1 MTDAAVPMPAAPWGR
16 LRALAVLA
24 LAMLAGMVAR
34 TLLSPVQELA
44 KADMGLSDNQVGLIQ
59 GMALALPVAALAV
72 PIGRLVDRTRRVTL
86 LLALSAL
93 WIAGTVL
100 SGLAWG
106 FGSLFVGRMLV
117 GLGAAG
123 AVPAILSLTADLS
136 TPERRGRAVMVMV
149 IGQAAGMAAAF
160 AGGGALV
167 GTLTPGVGQAGWL
180 GLTAWRA
187 TMLLVALLMLVPTA
201 LLLWLPEPTRQG
213 SAADTVPDVSPKL
226 APALAELWRLRRL
239 VAPLM
244 AGMITV
250 NMGDAAATVWAVP
263 VLTRSFGLQP
273 ADFSGWMG
281 VLLGL
286 SGIGGTVLGGL
297 AADWGHRRDARG
309 GILWGA
315 LLGAALSVPAAL
327 FALAPGVPVFAL
339 LLALLM
345 VAGAIV
351 AVGVASAMTLLVPN
365 HLRGLCLG
373 LMSALG
379 VFISLGLAPSVVS
392 LLAQGLG
399 GEEHLPAA
407 LALEGALASL
417 AGVSTFWRAMRVARS
432 EGA

>member
-1 MTDAAVPMPAAPWGR
+1 MTDAAVPMPAASGGR
-16 LRALAVLA
+16 LRALMVLA

-44 KADMGLSDNQVGLIQ
+44 KADMGLSDNQMGLIQ

-100 SGLAWG
+100 SGLAWD
-106 FGSLFVGRMLV
+106 FASLFVGRMLV

-167 GTLTPGVGQAGWL
+167 GTLTPVAGL
-180 GLTAWRA
+180 PQGLTAWRA
-187 TMLLVALLMLVPTA
+187 TMLLVALLMLGPTA
-201 LLLWLPEPTRQG
+201 LLVWLAEPARQEG
-213 SAADTVPDVSPKL
+213 GAADAPADVAPRL
-226 APALAELWRLRRL
+226 GPALAELWRLRRL

-273 ADFSGWMG
+273 ADFGGWMG

-286 SGIGGTVLGGL
+286 SGVGGTVLGGVV
-297 AADWGHRRDARG
+297 ADWGHKRNARG

-315 LLGAALSVPAAL
+315 MGGAALSVPAAL
-327 FALAPGVPVFAL
+327 FALAPGVPLFAL

-351 AVGVASAMTLLVPN
+351 AVGVASAITLLVPN

-379 VFISLGLAPSVVS
+379 VFISLGLAPSIVS
-392 LLAQGLG
+392 LLAQALG
-399 GEEHLPAA
+399 GEEHLPLA
-407 LALEGALASL
+407 LALEGAVASL
-417 AGVSTFWRAMRVARS
+417 AGVLTFRRALRAAHS
-432 EGA
+432 

>member
-1 MTDAAVPMPAAPWGR
+1 MTDAAVPMPAVSGGR
-16 LRALAVLA
+16 LRALMVLA

-44 KADMGLSDNQVGLIQ
+44 KADMGLSDNQMGLIQ
-59 GMALALPVAALAV
+59 GMALALPVAVLAV

-93 WIAGTVL
+93 WISGTVL
-100 SGLAWG
+100 SGLAWD
-106 FGSLFVGRMLV
+106 FASLFVGRMLV

-167 GTLTPGVGQAGWL
+167 GTLAPVAGLPL

-187 TMLLVALLMLVPTA
+187 TMLLVALMMLAPTA
-201 LLLWLPEPTRQG
+201 LLVWQAEPARQEGTTDARPE
-213 SAADTVPDVSPKL
+213 VPPRL
-226 APALAELWRLRRL
+226 GPALAELWRLRRL

-273 ADFSGWMG
+273 ADFGGWMG

-286 SGIGGTVLGGL
+286 SGAGGTVLGGL
-297 AADWGHRRDARG
+297 VADWGHKRNAKG

-315 LLGAALSVPAAL
+315 LGGAALSVPAAL
-327 FALAPGVPVFAL
+327 FALAPGVPLFAL

-351 AVGVASAMTLLVPN
+351 AVGVASAITLLVPN

-379 VFISLGLAPSVVS
+379 VFISLGLAPSIVS
-392 LLAQGLG
+392 LLAQAFG
-399 GEEHLPAA
+399 GEEHLPLA
-407 LALEGALASL
+407 LALEGAVASL
-417 AGVSTFWRAMRVARS
+417 VGVLTFRRALRAARS
-432 EGA
+432 